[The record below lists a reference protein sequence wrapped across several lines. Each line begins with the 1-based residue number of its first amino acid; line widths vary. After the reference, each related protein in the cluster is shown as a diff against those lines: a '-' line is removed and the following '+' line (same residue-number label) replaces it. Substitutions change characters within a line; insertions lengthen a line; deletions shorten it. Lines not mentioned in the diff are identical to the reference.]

1 MTSTLASRAAA
12 LALACSTGACSPTG
26 PLGPPS
32 ESFRAGPATQEEV
45 ESLQTFLR
53 MQTSPIELRVIDTWD
68 GLGATYEMNAIL
80 ARVGDRMSGQTVCK
94 RGGLRL
100 TVTLNVA
107 ASQIDAIVT
116 GVTTIPVLRD
126 RYRPRI
132 EHTDDYPLRAL
143 GWSAGHYVW
152 LYSESQGRDHTPW
165 AIVTGERESNRAL
178 AVSTAQAHNAVEAL
192 RPLVGFDRCAAFNE
206 ACPGYY
212 TSIDAAPAACRALA
226 PTVDN
231 GS

>member
-1 MTSTLASRAAA
+1 
-12 LALACSTGACSPTG
+12 
-26 PLGPPS
+26 
-32 ESFRAGPATQEEV
+32 
-45 ESLQTFLR
+45 
-53 MQTSPIELRVIDTWD
+53 MQTSPSELRAIDTWD

-80 ARVGDRMSGQTVCK
+80 TRGGDRMWGQTVCK
-94 RGGLRL
+94 RGGLQL

-107 ASQIDAIVT
+107 TAQIDAIIT

-132 EHTDDYPLRAL
+132 EHTDDYPLRAI
-143 GWSAGHYVW
+143 GWTAGHYVW
-152 LYSESQGRDHTPW
+152 LYSESQGTDHTPW

-178 AVSTAQAHNAVEAL
+178 AVSTAQAHNALEAL

-212 TSIDAAPAACRALA
+212 TSLAAAPAACRALM
-226 PTVDN
+226 PTVDS
-231 GS
+231 GL